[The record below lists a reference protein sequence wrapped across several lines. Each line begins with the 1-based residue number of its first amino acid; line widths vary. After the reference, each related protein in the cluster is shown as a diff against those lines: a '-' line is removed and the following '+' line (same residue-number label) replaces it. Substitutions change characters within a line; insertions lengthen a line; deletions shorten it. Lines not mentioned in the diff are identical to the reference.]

1 MYGIVFMGKWI
12 LSLKMILYFVLLFYY
27 DKGKNVFYYII
38 VWFKCLC
45 DVWWKIGFVLIY
57 SNIVE
62 FYLVYLIIGFF

>member
-1 MYGIVFMGKWI
+1 
-12 LSLKMILYFVLLFYY
+12 MILYFVLLFYY

-45 DVWWKIGFVLIY
+45 DVWWNIGFVLIY

-62 FYLVYLIIGFF
+62 FYVVYLIIGFF